1 MRKILPLRKC
11 VMMNWRHCGF
21 GDDRV
26 TLDMLSVQSKPDVRW
41 EDKVEMAF
49 WRGRDSRRERL
60 DLIRMAR
67 RHPDLLNASRTNFF
81 FFRYLEAELGPKQE
95 HVSFF
100 RFFDVRFF
108 SISRGTRFFLFVF
121 GRAAMMTSVVGFAV
135 QVPGQ
140 HRRHGGGV
148 PVPVPVGR

>member
-1 MRKILPLRKC
+1 
-11 VMMNWRHCGF
+11 MMNWRHCGF

-67 RHPDLLNASRTNFF
+67 RHPDLLNASLTNFF
-81 FFRYLEAELGPKQE
+81 FFRDLEAELGPKQE

-108 SISRGTRFFLFVF
+108 SISRGTRFFFVRF
-121 GRAAMMTSVVGFAV
+121 WESRDDDV
-135 QVPGQ
+135 
-140 HRRHGGGV
+140 GGGLRSSSTRSTSTARWRRTGSRTCW
-148 PVPVPVGR
+148 PATPWC